1 MSALGR
7 DYVALMCCMCMSM
20 KSKRSSIVNS
30 LTVVPCLLTK
40 AVVSSSTWRV
50 GVTVLHGEM
59 CTGWS
64 NVKV

>member
-1 MSALGR
+1 
-7 DYVALMCCMCMSM
+7 MSM

-40 AVVSSSTWRV
+40 AVVSSSTWSV
-50 GVTVLHGEM
+50 GVTVLHGKM
-59 CTGWS
+59 CTRWS

>member
-1 MSALGR
+1 
-7 DYVALMCCMCMSM
+7 MSM

-40 AVVSSSTWRV
+40 AVVSSSTWSV

-59 CTGWS
+59 CTRWS